1 MAMLTRSPWALF
13 DEAIVKTTNSDAAAL
28 VMALKALAEV
38 HNQHLALISH
48 ALDALT
54 QQVSVMASKKK

>member
-1 MAMLTRSPWALF
+1 MVTRSPWALF

-38 HNQHLALISH
+38 HNQHLASISQT
-48 ALDALT
+48 LETLT
-54 QQVSVMASKKK
+54 QQASIIATKKK